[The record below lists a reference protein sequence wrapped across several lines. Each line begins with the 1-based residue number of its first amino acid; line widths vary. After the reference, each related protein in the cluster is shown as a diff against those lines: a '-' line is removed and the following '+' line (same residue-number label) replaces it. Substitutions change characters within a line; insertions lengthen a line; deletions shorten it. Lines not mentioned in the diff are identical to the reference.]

1 MIIWHSPKA
10 YWAFQN
16 SVQND
21 QLLNNLKRSQDTEPA
36 TQIINFRGQMV
47 WRHMKG
53 PRNDVR
59 IAHFPDPISKE
70 TKQDISSVKG
80 LRMAGNWGIIGNQN
94 DLCLSAYRGPATL
107 GWIEG
112 SQTRNG
118 QGTVACVWVHHWKSQ
133 EHEERFKATQRS
145 PTETANTLLT
155 VEDFDQSLTDLGA
168 VGWEEFHVD
177 FKQVWGGVPRRL

>member
-1 MIIWHSPKA
+1 MLYPNPLCTWTGFQYSTSETLDESTFEPLVTRRTNYQELFYGRITEFPDHCVLMIIWHSPKA

-21 QLLNNLKRSQDTEPA
+21 ELLNNLNRSQDTAPA

-80 LRMAGNWGIIGNQN
+80 
-94 DLCLSAYRGPATL
+94 
-107 GWIEG
+107 
-112 SQTRNG
+112 
-118 QGTVACVWVHHWKSQ
+118 
-133 EHEERFKATQRS
+133 
-145 PTETANTLLT
+145 
-155 VEDFDQSLTDLGA
+155 
-168 VGWEEFHVD
+168 
-177 FKQVWGGVPRRL
+177 